1 MKKTILILAFIV
13 LGFAGRLS
21 ADEGM
26 WLPMFVERLNHTDMQ
41 QMGLQ
46 LTADEIYGIN
56 NASIKDAIAGL
67 STSPTPNGY
76 FCTGEIVSAQGLMFT
91 NHHCGYD
98 IIQQHSS
105 VDNDILT
112 NGFWARS
119 LDEELPNDALT
130 ASFLVSM
137 NDITDSVMAQ
147 LNEEMSD
154 QERSAAIRST
164 TARLRKAAADEAGR
178 YHVVSKSFFEGN
190 EYYLFVYEVFRD
202 VRLVGAP
209 PSSIGKYGG
218 DTDNWMW
225 PRHTGDFAIFRVYT
239 APDGSPADYAPENI
253 PLKPKHH
260 LPISLDGVQKD
271 DFTMIWGF
279 PGGTDRY
286 LTSYGVNFNLDKQYP
301 PIIDL
306 FGKKLDIWKIY
317 MDADPQVRIQYASKH
332 AVTANTWKYLIG
344 QTLGLRNL
352 DVEAK
357 KREIEATFA
366 NWVEQDT
373 ERKAKYGEVLPTMEQ
388 AYQQMGST
396 IQPLLYNAMAGLS
409 GAEIVGFSQQFAALH
424 GLLKPIPKKER
435 PKDKEIAR
443 QAEADRQKQ
452 IEQTIESLRPSVDDF
467 FKNYNAAAD
476 QHVLAVMLND
486 YYMHVD
492 TDKQPEILYQQFNKH
507 SGSFDSY
514 AETVFKNSIFS
525 NQASVSNFLD
535 DPDFKTLDRDP
546 AYTLATGLMGHMMQV
561 SGGYQASQQSLSK
574 AKRLFMSGLREM
586 QPDKVF
592 YPDANSTMRL
602 SYGTVQDYYPADA
615 VKYAYTTTTAGIL
628 EKEDPTNE
636 EFIVDKKLKEL
647 INLQDFGPYANSD
660 GVLIVN
666 FLSNNDITGGNSGSP
681 VINGRGELIGIA
693 FDGNWEAM
701 SGDIAFEPALQ
712 RTINVDIRYVL
723 FIIDRVA
730 GATNL
735 IDELDI
741 RKAEPKPDR
750 VELLEI

>member
-1 MKKTILILAFIV
+1 MKKMILILALV
-13 LGFAGRLS
+13 ALGFTGRLS

-56 NASIKDAIAGL
+56 NASIKDAIVGL
-67 STSPTPNGY
+67 SSSPTPNGY

-112 NGFWARS
+112 NGFWAKS
-119 LDEELPNDALT
+119 FDEELPNEALT

-137 NDITDSVMAQ
+137 SDITDSVMAQ
-147 LNEEMSD
+147 LNDDMSD

-164 TARLRKAAADEAGR
+164 TARLRKAAADEEGR

-190 EYYLFVYEVFRD
+190 EYYLFIYEVFRD

-260 LPISLDGVQKD
+260 LPISIDGVQKD
-271 DFTMIWGF
+271 DFTMIWGY

-286 LTSYGVNFNLDKQYP
+286 LTSFGVNFNLDKQYP

-306 FGKKLDIWKIY
+306 FGKKLDIWKTY

-344 QTLGLRNL
+344 QTLGLKNL

-357 KREIEATFA
+357 KREIEAAFTS
-366 NWVEQDT
+366 WVEQDPA
-373 ERKAKYGEVLPTMEQ
+373 RKATYGEVLPTMEE

-409 GAEIVGFSQQFAALH
+409 GAEIVGLSQQFAALH
-424 GLLKPIPKKER
+424 GLLKPVPKKER
-435 PKDKEIAR
+435 PKDKEMAR
-443 QAEADRQKQ
+443 QAEVDRQKQ
-452 IEQTIESLRPSVDDF
+452 IDQTIESLRPTIEEF
-467 FKNYNAAAD
+467 FKNYNADAD
-476 QHVLAVMLND
+476 QQVLATMLYE
-486 YYMHVD
+486 YYMQVD

-507 SGSFDSY
+507 RGSFEAY
-514 AETVFKNSIFS
+514 AENVFSNSIFS
-525 NQASVSNFLD
+525 NQASINNFLN

-546 AYTLATGLMGHMMQV
+546 AYILATALMGHMMQV

-574 AKRLFMSGLREM
+574 AKRLFMAGLREM

-628 EKEDPTNE
+628 EKEDPSNE
-636 EFIVDKKLKEL
+636 EFIVDEKLKEL
-647 INLQDFGPYANSD
+647 IQLNDFGPYANSE

-701 SGDIAFEPALQ
+701 SGDIAFEPELQ

-750 VELLEI
+750 VEVVEI